1 MKRKNFEPS
10 RISVHS
16 PKSARSLSEF
26 VDRLQESGRY
36 TFVREEALRELHLNV
51 ASLKKAVMRLAA
63 KARVVVPRR
72 GFYVIVPLEYRV
84 AGAPPPTWFIDGLM
98 LHLGHPYYA
107 GLLSAAALYGAAH
120 QQPQEFQVITDRPQ
134 RLMRAG
140 RSRIRFLVKKNI
152 GSVAIEEH
160 KTETGIIRVSTPEA
174 TAIDILRYTSVVGGL
189 SHAAT
194 VLVEFVER
202 IDRDKLA
209 EAAKAEDD
217 LAAVQRLGYI
227 LENVGA
233 DKQASIL
240 ADWINERSPRNIPLN
255 PAKSMKGH
263 PTNRRWRIVVNDTIE
278 LGKTAGR

>member
-1 MKRKNFEPS
+1 MKRKYLEFS
-10 RISVHS
+10 KISVRS
-16 PKSARSLSEF
+16 PKSAKSLSEF

-36 TFVREEALRELHLNV
+36 TFVREEALRELHLNA

-63 KARVVVPRR
+63 KARIVVPRR
-72 GFYVIVPLEYRV
+72 GFYAIVPVEYRL

-98 LHLGHPYYA
+98 AHLGRPYYA

-134 RLMRAG
+134 RLMRVG
-140 RSRIRFLVKKNI
+140 RSRIRFFVKKNM
-152 GSVAIEEH
+152 GHVVIEEH
-160 KTETGIIRVSTPEA
+160 KTETGIMRVSTPEA
-174 TAIDILRYTSVVGGL
+174 TAIDLLRYTRVIGGL

-194 VLVEFVER
+194 VLVELVER

-209 EAAKAEDD
+209 EAAKAEGD

-233 DKQASIL
+233 ERQVSIL
-240 ADWINERSPRNIPLN
+240 ANWINERSPRNIPLN

-263 PTNRRWRIVVNDTIE
+263 PVNRRWRIVVNDTIE
-278 LGKTAGR
+278 RDI